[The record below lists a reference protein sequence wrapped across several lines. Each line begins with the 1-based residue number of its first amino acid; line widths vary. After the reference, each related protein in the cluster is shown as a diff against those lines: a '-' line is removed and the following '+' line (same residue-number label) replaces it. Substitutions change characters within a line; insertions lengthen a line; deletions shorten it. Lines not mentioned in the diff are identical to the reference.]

1 MIKKIKII
9 IMKTPLLQNAKKRK
23 YPIKRVDLPIPL
35 HTDLKIFAAE
45 NDLFIHEI
53 VTDVVER
60 YLISVGHEFK
70 YHKVER

>member
-1 MIKKIKII
+1 
-9 IMKTPLLQNAKKRK
+9 MKQLLSQNTKKRK

-53 VTDVVER
+53 VTDVIEQ
-60 YLISVGHEFK
+60 YLISVGCEFK
-70 YHKVER
+70 HHKVTKELSNDNS

>member
-1 MIKKIKII
+1 MKK
-9 IMKTPLLQNAKKRK
+9 LLSQNTKKRK

-53 VTDVVER
+53 VTDVIEQ
-60 YLISVGHEFK
+60 YLISVGFEFK
-70 YHKVER
+70 HHKTNEKI